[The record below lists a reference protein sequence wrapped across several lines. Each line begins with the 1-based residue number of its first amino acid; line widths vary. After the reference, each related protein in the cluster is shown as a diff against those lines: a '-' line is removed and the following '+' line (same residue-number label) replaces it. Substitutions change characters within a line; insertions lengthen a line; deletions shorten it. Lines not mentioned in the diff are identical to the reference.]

1 MNFPQNYHS
10 TLPALK
16 ANYIIFRNVEHSPK
30 KKKILVKEQNFVIE
44 KYWNF
49 KNILFVKMKISK
61 LIDYS
66 TNIVSKLLRY
76 NGF

>member
-1 MNFPQNYHS
+1 
-10 TLPALK
+10 
-16 ANYIIFRNVEHSPK
+16 
-30 KKKILVKEQNFVIE
+30 VIE

-49 KNILFVKMKISK
+49 KNILFVKMKFSK

>member
-1 MNFPQNYHS
+1 
-10 TLPALK
+10 
-16 ANYIIFRNVEHSPK
+16 
-30 KKKILVKEQNFVIE
+30 VIE